1 MNIITRTLEEN
12 TISDGNME
20 GDLLFIL
27 HKLVTGKKLQIQKK
41 RKNVKSRW
49 KMQFFCATQQVESI
63 SEGTVCVK
71 LHCFMG
77 RTFVCCAFLGVVKL
91 LYKIVPFCSFN
102 MQNAHKDKMCPTLHW
117 KKVLVFCVRCG
128 KIISGF
134 EVWLQ
139 FFQSRLSKDFFCFL
153 YSWGQGKTL
162 KKLL

>member
-1 MNIITRTLEEN
+1 MEIWKGICCLFCTNWQLEKNYKFRKKEKM
-12 TISDGNME
+12 SKVDGRCSFFVQFNRWNQYPN
-20 GDLLFIL
+20 GLF
-27 HKLVTGKKLQIQKK
+27 
-41 RKNVKSRW
+41 
-49 KMQFFCATQQVESI
+49 
-63 SEGTVCVK
+63 VK

-77 RTFVCCAFLGVVKL
+77 RTFVCCVFLGVVKL
-91 LYKIVPFCSFN
+91 LYKIVLFCGFD

-153 YSWGQGKTL
+153 SIFG
-162 KKLL
+162 LLNT